1 MPAPP
6 CAFTIGPVHL
16 GLLPHAGGR
25 GETAARAW
33 LAGHLGVA
41 PAAVPLRRDVH
52 GRPCLDGRGRDCNW
66 SHSGDRLLVALG
78 EGVRVGVDLELAR
91 PRAKALEIARRYF
104 HADEAAALARLAP
117 DAVDAAFLRLWCAKE
132 AVLKAHGRGL
142 AHGLDRFAI
151 GGFEE
156 ADTPLRLRLVDRGLA
171 PLDVWSLADV
181 PLPGAVA
188 VLAWRADPD

>member
-1 MPAPP
+1 MSAPP
-6 CAFTIGPVHL
+6 RLFTIGPVRL

-52 GRPCLDGRGRDCNW
+52 GRPCLEAHGQDCNW

-91 PRAKALEIARRYF
+91 PRPKALEIARRYF

-117 DAVDAAFLRLWCAKE
+117 DARDAAFLRLWCAKE

-142 AHGLDRFAI
+142 AHGLDRFAVR
-151 GGFEE
+151 GFDD
-156 ADTPLRLRLVDRGLA
+156 ADEPLRLRSVDPGLA
-171 PLDVWSLADV
+171 PLEAWSLADV
-181 PLPGAVA
+181 PVPGAIA
-188 VLAWRADPD
+188 VLAWRPDPD